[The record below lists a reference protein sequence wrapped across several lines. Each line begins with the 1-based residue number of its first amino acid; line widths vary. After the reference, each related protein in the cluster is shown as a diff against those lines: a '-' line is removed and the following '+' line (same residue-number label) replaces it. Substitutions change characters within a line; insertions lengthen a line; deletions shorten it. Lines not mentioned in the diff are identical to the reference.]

1 MSDNSFPLLSSC
13 RLSVLNV
20 AKTSNKF
27 LFVGIQKNKV
37 NVIPTIKDLFNNNE
51 TDNPFNGFVC
61 FLFNLG
67 KAR

>member
-20 AKTSNKF
+20 
-27 LFVGIQKNKV
+27 GIQKNKM

-51 TDNPFNGFVC
+51 TDNPFNEFVC
-61 FLFNLG
+61 FLFSLG
-67 KAR
+67 KER